1 MPLLAVQYRILGPV
15 EAIGPD
21 GRPLRC
27 SGRPLQL
34 LALLLVNGVRVTP
47 ADVAIDA
54 LWGEV
59 LPEHP
64 TNALQS
70 VVSRLRR
77 VLGEEAIP
85 WRAEG
90 YELRLADADAVDARR
105 FERVATEGRDAL
117 ARGDHADASRLLAD
131 ALGLWRGPALQDM
144 RYEPF
149 AAGEAERLEELRMTC
164 LGERIDADLA
174 LGRHA
179 ELVAELQALVGEHPL
194 RESLRAQLML
204 ALYRG
209 GRQADAL
216 AAYRDA
222 RQVLADE
229 LGLDPSPELQ
239 ALERDILRH
248 RVGPLAMPAQR
259 PGRREVVCVAVD
271 VRVSERGSPLDPEV
285 LQEVLER
292 CHDAME
298 AIGLRHGDPVREL
311 REHGMIAA
319 FGAPVAHE
327 DDALRAAHAAL
338 ALRKR
343 LSEIATALAADRGIV
358 LTARAGVTAGTV
370 LMADGPRPSRLPVGD
385 VIEAAVRLAREAPPG
400 EIVIDAR
407 TRALLGAAARTG
419 DSSEGRHVLRGL
431 RRPAAPAPD
440 PPLVGREREL
450 QRLDEAFER
459 AAQRRAPELVTVIGE
474 PGIGKSRLAR
484 ELAARLD
491 RRATVLAGRCLPYGL
506 GITYWPVREMV
517 LQAADGRPLET
528 LTAGLPDGSA
538 AAASVAAMLGLGEG
552 ASGEATLWAFRR
564 LFGAVAHEGPLV
576 LLFEDVHWAEPPLL
590 DLVDDLHAQLVDAP
604 VLLLCL
610 ARPELL
616 TARPA
621 WASNA
626 AGVTTV
632 RLGPLSPDESRRL
645 LAARSGLSDSQRTAV
660 ATRAGGN
667 PLFLEQLAV
676 HVAERHGPAP
686 SLPPALHALLAA
698 RLDLLNPQERSLL
711 DAAAVE
717 GEHFHLGGVL
727 SLVENLQV
735 GDASRS
741 LDALVKRELLLPAPA
756 EIAGEQAWRFRH
768 ALVRDAAYEATPK
781 AARAHG
787 HERVAGWLATIET
800 RVPEADARIG
810 THLEWAHRAAV
821 ELGRATPE
829 LEALAARAARHL
841 AEAGSRA
848 HLRGD
853 LPSEIAFLSRAA
865 ALLDRDDP
873 TRAELLPAVAAALF
887 EAGSLDRA
895 AAVAEEA
902 LAIGERL
909 GLTRVRWRA
918 AVEREHLHLF
928 RNPEAVLPDAS
939 LAVTRSAVTAL
950 SALGDDLGLARAY
963 YVECE
968 LVWLKG
974 SSEMGYRNARRVLHH
989 ARRARSGFEIEA
1001 AISYMAWALVVNA
1014 VSVSDGIRECVSLQ
1028 REVTGRYATLSVRGF
1043 KAVLDAMAGRF
1054 ELARSDLATA
1064 REGIAELGFQ
1074 QSSVWMAVFDA
1085 MAETLAG
1092 DATAAERVLED
1103 AERIAIDIGDRWF
1116 QSTIL
1121 VDRAHA
1127 ILAQNRP
1134 DAAAEAVARI
1144 DDVPAPRDM
1153 EWRIKRHAAHGKLAA
1168 IQGDTDRALREAR
1181 AATALAD
1188 STEMFTFR
1196 ADAHRDLAEVA
1207 ARCHRHE
1214 EARAAAATALALYEA
1229 KENVAAAAQLQ
1240 RPSASRD
1247 R

>member
-1 MPLLAVQYRILGPV
+1 MDFATVMPLSKLQYRILGPI
-15 EAIGPD
+15 EAIGPE

-34 LALLLVNGVRVTP
+34 LALLLVNSVRVTP

-54 LWGEV
+54 LWGEA

-105 FERVATEGRDAL
+105 FERVAAEGRDAL
-117 ARGDHADASRLLAD
+117 ARGDNADASRLLAD
-131 ALGLWRGPALQDM
+131 ALGLWRGPALQEM

-149 AAGEAERLEELRMTC
+149 AAGEAERLEELRLTC
-164 LGERIDADLA
+164 LGERIEADLA

-194 RESLRAQLML
+194 SESLRAQLML

-222 RQVLADE
+222 QRVLADE

-248 RVGPLAMPAQR
+248 RVGPLAAPAQR

-271 VRVSERGSPLDPEV
+271 VRASERGAPLDPEV
-285 LQEVLER
+285 LQGVLER

-298 AIGLRHGDPVREL
+298 AIGLRHGDPAREL
-311 REHGMIAA
+311 RGHGMIAA

-343 LSEIATALAADRGIV
+343 LSEIARALAADRGIE
-358 LTARAGVTAGTV
+358 LTARAGVTAGTA
-370 LMADGPRPSRLPVGD
+370 LMADRPGPSRLPVGD
-385 VIEAAVRLAREAPPG
+385 VVEEAVRLAREAAPG
-400 EIVIDAR
+400 EILIDAR
-407 TRALLGAAARTG
+407 TRALLGAAVRTG
-419 DSSEGRHVLRGL
+419 RSSEGRSVLQGL
-431 RRPAAPAPD
+431 RPAARAPD
-440 PPLVGREREL
+440 SPLVGREREL
-450 QRLDEAFER
+450 RLLDEAFER
-459 AAQRRAPELVTVIGE
+459 ATQRRAPQLVTVIGE

-484 ELAARLD
+484 ELAALLD
-491 RRATVLAGRCLPYGL
+491 PRATVLAGRCLPYGL

-528 LTAGLPDGSA
+528 LTAGLADGSA
-538 AAASVAAMLGLGEG
+538 AAASVTAMLGLGES
-552 ASGEATLWAFRR
+552 AAGESSPWAFRL

-616 TARPA
+616 AARPA
-621 WASNA
+621 WGSDT

-632 RLGPLSPDESRRL
+632 HLGPLSPDESRRL
-645 LAARSGLSDSQRTAV
+645 LAARSGLSESQRTAV
-660 ATRAGGN
+660 AARAGGS

-676 HVAERHGPAP
+676 HVAERPGPP

-698 RLDLLNPQERSLL
+698 RLDLLTPQERSLL

-727 SLVENLQV
+727 ALVEDLQV
-735 GDASRS
+735 VDGSRS
-741 LDALVKRELLLPAPA
+741 LDALVARELLLPARA

-768 ALVRDAAYEATPK
+768 ALVRDAAYESTPK
-781 AARAHG
+781 SARAHG
-787 HERVAGWLATIET
+787 HERVADWLASIET

-821 ELGRATPE
+821 ELGRPTPE

-865 ALLDRDDP
+865 ALLDHDDP
-873 TRAELLPAVAAALF
+873 ARAELLPAVAAALF

-895 AAVAEEA
+895 AAVADEA
-902 LAIGERL
+902 LAVGERL
-909 GLTRVRWRA
+909 GLARVRWRA
-918 AVEREHLHLF
+918 AVERERLHVF
-928 RNPEAVLPDAS
+928 RNPEAVEPDAS
-939 LAVTRSAVTAL
+939 LAVTRRAVTAL
-950 SALGDDLGLARAY
+950 GALGDDLGLARAY
-963 YVECE
+963 YVGCE

-974 SSEMGYRNARRVLHH
+974 SSEMGYRNAKRVLHH
-989 ARRARSGFEIEA
+989 ARRARAGFEIEA

-1014 VSVSDGIRECVSLQ
+1014 VSVSDGIRECVGLQ
-1028 REVTGRYATLSVRGF
+1028 REVTGRYAALSVRGF

-1092 DATAAERVLED
+1092 DAAAAERVLED

-1153 EWRIKRHAAHGKLAA
+1153 EWRVKRHAARGKLAA
-1168 IQGDTDRALREAR
+1168 IEGNPDRALREAR

-1207 ARCHRHE
+1207 TRCHRHE

-1240 RPSASRD
+1240 RP
-1247 R
+1247 

>member
-1 MPLLAVQYRILGPV
+1 MDRATVMPLSTLQYRILGPV
-15 EAIGPD
+15 EAIGPE
-21 GRPLRC
+21 GRQLRC

-34 LALLLVNGVRVTP
+34 LALLLVNGTRVTP

-54 LWGEV
+54 LWGEA

-77 VLGEEAIP
+77 VLGEEAVP

-105 FERVATEGRDAL
+105 FERVAGEGRDAL
-117 ARGDHADASRLLAD
+117 ARGENADASRLLAD
-131 ALGLWRGPALQDM
+131 ALGLWRGRALQDV

-149 AAGEAERLEELRMTC
+149 AAGEAERLEELRLTC
-164 LGERIDADLA
+164 LGERIEADLA

-179 ELVAELQALVGEHPL
+179 ELVAELQALVGQHPL
-194 RESLRAQLML
+194 SESLRAQLML

-216 AAYRDA
+216 AVYRDA
-222 RQVLADE
+222 GRVLADE

-248 RVGPLAMPAQR
+248 RVGPLATPAQR

-271 VRVSERGSPLDPEV
+271 VRAGERGEPLDPEV
-285 LQEVLER
+285 LQDVLER

-298 AIGLRHGDPVREL
+298 AIGLRHGDPAREL
-311 REHGMIAA
+311 RGHGMIAA

-343 LSEIATALAADRGIV
+343 LSEIATALAVDRGIE
-358 LTARAGVTAGTV
+358 LTARAGVTAGTA
-370 LMADGPRPSRLPVGD
+370 LTADHSRAGRLPVGD
-385 VIEAAVRLAREAPPG
+385 VVEEAVRLAREAAPG
-400 EIVIDAR
+400 EILIDAR
-407 TRALLGAAARTG
+407 TRALLGAAVRT
-419 DSSEGRHVLRGL
+419 DRSSEGRCVLQGL
-431 RRPAAPAPD
+431 RPTARAPD
-440 PPLVGREREL
+440 SPLVGREREL
-450 QRLDEAFER
+450 RQLDEAFAR
-459 AAQRRAPELVTVIGE
+459 ATQRRAPELVTVIGE

-484 ELAARLD
+484 ELAARLAH
-491 RRATVLAGRCLPYGL
+491 RATVLAGRCLPYGL

-517 LQAADGRPLET
+517 LQAADGLPLET

-538 AAASVAAMLGLGEG
+538 AAASVAAMLGLAEG
-552 ASGEATLWAFRR
+552 APGEASPWAFRQ
-564 LFGAVAHEGPLV
+564 LFGAVAREGPLV

-590 DLVDDLHAQLVDAP
+590 DLVDDLRAQLVDAP
-604 VLLLCL
+604 LLLLCL

-616 TARPA
+616 AACPA
-621 WASNA
+621 WASDT

-645 LAARSGLSDSQRTAV
+645 LAARSGLSESERTAV
-660 ATRAGGN
+660 AARAGGS

-676 HVAERHGPAP
+676 HVAERHGPP

-698 RLDLLNPQERSLL
+698 RLDLLTPHERSLL

-727 SLVENLQV
+727 ALVEDLQV

-741 LDALVKRELLLPAPA
+741 LDALVERELLLPAPA
-756 EIAGEQAWRFRH
+756 EIAGELAWRFRH
-768 ALVRDAAYEATPK
+768 ALVRDAAYESTPK
-781 AARAHG
+781 STRAHG
-787 HERVAGWLATIET
+787 HERVARWLASIET

-829 LEALAARAARHL
+829 LEALAARAAQHL
-841 AEAGSRA
+841 AAAGTRA
-848 HLRGD
+848 HVRGD
-853 LPSEIAFLSRAA
+853 LPSEIALLSRAA

-873 TRAELLPAVAAALF
+873 ARAELLPAVAAALF

-895 AAVAEEA
+895 AAVADEA
-902 LAIGERL
+902 LAVGERL
-909 GLTRVRWRA
+909 GLARVRWRA
-918 AVEREHLHLF
+918 AVERERLHVF
-928 RNPEAVLPDAS
+928 RNPEAVEPDAS
-939 LAVTRSAVTAL
+939 LAVTRRAVTAL
-950 SALGDDLGLARAY
+950 RELGDDLGLARAY
-963 YVECE
+963 YVGCE

-974 SSEMGYRNARRVLHH
+974 SSEMGYRNAKRVLHH
-989 ARRARSGFEIEA
+989 ARRARAGFEIEA

-1014 VSVSDGIRECVSLQ
+1014 VSVSDGIRECAGLQ
-1028 REVTGRYATLSVRGF
+1028 REVTGRYAALSVRGF

-1092 DATAAERVLED
+1092 DAAAAERVLED

-1153 EWRIKRHAAHGKLAA
+1153 EWRVKRHAARGKLAA
-1168 IQGDTDRALREAR
+1168 LQGNPDQALREAR

-1207 ARCHRHE
+1207 TRCHRPE

-1240 RPSASRD
+1240 RP
-1247 R
+1247 

>member
-1 MPLLAVQYRILGPV
+1 MDSATVMPLSKLQYRILGPI
-15 EAIGPD
+15 EAIGPE
-21 GRPLRC
+21 GRPLHC
-27 SGRPLQL
+27 SGRSLQL

-54 LWGEV
+54 LWGDA

-105 FERVATEGRDAL
+105 FERVAAEGRDAL
-117 ARGDHADASRLLAD
+117 ARGDNADASRLLAG

-149 AAGEAERLEELRMTC
+149 AAGEAERLEELRLTC
-164 LGERIDADLA
+164 LGERIEADLA

-194 RESLRAQLML
+194 SESLRAQLML

-216 AAYRDA
+216 AAFRDA
-222 RQVLADE
+222 RRVLADE

-248 RVGPLAMPAQR
+248 RVGPPAAPAQR
-259 PGRREVVCVAVD
+259 PGRREIVCVAVD
-271 VRVSERGSPLDPEV
+271 VRAGERGAPLDPEV
-285 LQEVLER
+285 LQDVLQR

-298 AIGLRHGDPVREL
+298 AIGRRHGDPAREL
-311 REHGMIAA
+311 RGHGMIAA

-343 LSEIATALAADRGIV
+343 LSEIATALAADRGIE
-358 LTARAGVTAGTV
+358 LTARTAVTAGTA
-370 LMADGPRPSRLPVGD
+370 LMADSPGPSRLPVGD
-385 VIEAAVRLAREAPPG
+385 VVEESVRLARDAAPG
-400 EIVIDAR
+400 EILIDAR
-407 TRALLGAAARTG
+407 TRALLGAAVRTG
-419 DSSEGRHVLRGL
+419 RSSEGRSVLQGL
-431 RRPAAPAPD
+431 RSAARAPD
-440 PPLVGREREL
+440 SPLVGREREL
-450 QRLDEAFER
+450 RLLDEAFER
-459 AAQRRAPELVTVIGE
+459 ATQRRAPQLVTVIGE

-491 RRATVLAGRCLPYGL
+491 PRATVLAGRCLPYGL

-528 LTAGLPDGSA
+528 LTAGLPDGPA
-538 AAASVAAMLGLGEG
+538 AAASVTAMLGLGES
-552 ASGEATLWAFRR
+552 AAGESSPWAFRL

-616 TARPA
+616 AARPA
-621 WASNA
+621 WASEE

-632 RLGPLSPDESRRL
+632 HLGPLSPGESRRL
-645 LAARSGLSDSQRTAV
+645 LAARSGLSESQRTAV
-660 ATRAGGN
+660 AARAGGS
-667 PLFLEQLAV
+667 PLFLEQLAM
-676 HVAERHGPAP
+676 HVAERAGPP

-698 RLDLLNPQERSLL
+698 RLDLLTLQERSLL
-711 DAAAVE
+711 DAAAIE

-727 SLVENLQV
+727 ALVEDLQV
-735 GDASRS
+735 VDGSRS
-741 LDALVKRELLLPAPA
+741 LDALVARELLLPAPA

-768 ALVRDAAYEATPK
+768 ALVRDAAYESTPK
-781 AARAHG
+781 SARAHG
-787 HERVAGWLATIET
+787 HERVADWLASIET

-873 TRAELLPAVAAALF
+873 ARAELLPAVASALF

-895 AAVAEEA
+895 AAVADEA
-902 LAIGERL
+902 LAVGERL
-909 GLTRVRWRA
+909 GLARVRWRA

-928 RNPEAVLPDAS
+928 RNPEAVEPDAS
-939 LAVTRSAVTAL
+939 LAVTSRAVTAL

-974 SSEMGYRNARRVLHH
+974 RSEMGYRNARRVLHH

-1014 VSVSDGIRECVSLQ
+1014 VSVSDGIRECAGLQ
-1028 REVTGRYATLSVRGF
+1028 REVTGRYAALSVRGF

-1054 ELARSDLATA
+1054 ELARSDLAAA

-1092 DATAAERVLED
+1092 DAAAAERVLED

-1127 ILAQNRP
+1127 ILAQDRP

-1144 DDVPAPRDM
+1144 DDLPAPRDM
-1153 EWRIKRHAAHGKLAA
+1153 EWCIKRHAARGKLAA
-1168 IQGDTDRALREAR
+1168 IEGNPDRALREAR

-1207 ARCHRHE
+1207 TRCHRRE

-1240 RPSASRD
+1240 RP
-1247 R
+1247 

>member
-1 MPLLAVQYRILGPV
+1 MDFATVMPLSKLQYRILGPI
-15 EAIGPD
+15 EAIGPE

-34 LALLLVNGVRVTP
+34 LALLLVNSVRVTP

-54 LWGEV
+54 LWGEA

-105 FERVATEGRDAL
+105 FERVAAEGRDAL
-117 ARGDHADASRLLAD
+117 ARGDNADASRLLAD
-131 ALGLWRGPALQDM
+131 ALGLWRGPALQEM

-149 AAGEAERLEELRMTC
+149 AAGEAERLEELRLTC
-164 LGERIDADLA
+164 LGERIEADLA

-194 RESLRAQLML
+194 SESLRAQLML

-222 RQVLADE
+222 QRVLADE

-248 RVGPLAMPAQR
+248 RVGPLAAPAQR

-271 VRVSERGSPLDPEV
+271 VRASERGAPLDPEV
-285 LQEVLER
+285 LQGVLER

-298 AIGLRHGDPVREL
+298 AIGLRHGDPAREL
-311 REHGMIAA
+311 RGHGMIAA

-343 LSEIATALAADRGIV
+343 LSEIARALAADRGIE
-358 LTARAGVTAGTV
+358 LTARAGVTAGTA
-370 LMADGPRPSRLPVGD
+370 LMADRPGPSRLPVGD
-385 VIEAAVRLAREAPPG
+385 VVEEAVRLAREAAPG
-400 EIVIDAR
+400 EILIDAR
-407 TRALLGAAARTG
+407 TRALLGAAVRTG
-419 DSSEGRHVLRGL
+419 RSSEGRSVLQGL
-431 RRPAAPAPD
+431 RPAARAPD
-440 PPLVGREREL
+440 SPLVGREREL
-450 QRLDEAFER
+450 RLLDEAFER
-459 AAQRRAPELVTVIGE
+459 ATQRRAPQLVTVIGE

-484 ELAARLD
+484 ELAALLD
-491 RRATVLAGRCLPYGL
+491 PRATVLAGRCLPYGL

-528 LTAGLPDGSA
+528 LTAGLADGPA
-538 AAASVAAMLGLGEG
+538 AAASVTAMLGLDESAAGE
-552 ASGEATLWAFRR
+552 SSPWAFRL

-616 TARPA
+616 AARPA
-621 WASNA
+621 WGSDT

-632 RLGPLSPDESRRL
+632 HLGPLSPDESRRL
-645 LAARSGLSDSQRTAV
+645 LAARSGLSESQRTAV
-660 ATRAGGN
+660 AARAGGS

-676 HVAERHGPAP
+676 HVAERPGPP
-686 SLPPALHALLAA
+686 SLPPALQALLAA
-698 RLDLLNPQERSLL
+698 RLDLLTPQERSLL

-727 SLVENLQV
+727 ALVEDLQV
-735 GDASRS
+735 VDGSRS
-741 LDALVKRELLLPAPA
+741 LDALVARELLLPARA

-768 ALVRDAAYEATPK
+768 ALVRDAAYESTPK
-781 AARAHG
+781 SARAHG
-787 HERVAGWLATIET
+787 HERVADWLASIET

-821 ELGRATPE
+821 ELGRPTPE

-865 ALLDRDDP
+865 ALLDHDDP
-873 TRAELLPAVAAALF
+873 ARAELLPAVAAALF

-895 AAVAEEA
+895 AAVADEA
-902 LAIGERL
+902 LAVGERL
-909 GLTRVRWRA
+909 GLARVRWRA
-918 AVEREHLHLF
+918 AVERERLHVF
-928 RNPEAVLPDAS
+928 RNPEAVEPDAS
-939 LAVTRSAVTAL
+939 LAVTRRAVTAL
-950 SALGDDLGLARAY
+950 GALGDDLGLARAY
-963 YVECE
+963 YVGCE

-974 SSEMGYRNARRVLHH
+974 SSEMGYRNAKRVLHH
-989 ARRARSGFEIEA
+989 ARRARAGFEIEA

-1014 VSVSDGIRECVSLQ
+1014 VSVSDGIRECVGLQ
-1028 REVTGRYATLSVRGF
+1028 REVTGRYAALSVRGF

-1092 DATAAERVLED
+1092 DAAAAERVLED

-1153 EWRIKRHAAHGKLAA
+1153 EWRVKRHAARGKLAA
-1168 IQGDTDRALREAR
+1168 IEGNPDRALREAR

-1207 ARCHRHE
+1207 TRCHRHE

-1240 RPSASRD
+1240 RP
-1247 R
+1247 

>member
-1 MPLLAVQYRILGPV
+1 MPLSAVQYRILGPV

-21 GRPLRC
+21 GPLRC

-54 LWGEV
+54 LWGDDA

-77 VLGEEAIP
+77 VLGEEAVP

-90 YELRLADADAVDARR
+90 YELRLAGADAVDARR
-105 FERVATEGRDAL
+105 FERVAAQGRDAL
-117 ARGDHADASRLLAD
+117 ARGDHADASRLLAG

-149 AAGEAERLEELRMTC
+149 AAAEAERLEELRLTC
-164 LGERIDADLA
+164 LGERIEADLA

-222 RQVLADE
+222 RRVLADE

-248 RVGPLAMPAQR
+248 RVGPLAAPAQR

-271 VRVSERGSPLDPEV
+271 VLASERGAPLDPEV
-285 LQEVLER
+285 LQAVLER

-298 AIGLRHGDPVREL
+298 AVALRHGDPAREL
-311 REHGMIAA
+311 RGHGMIAA

-338 ALRKR
+338 ALRER
-343 LSEIATALAADRGIV
+343 LAEIATALAADGGIE
-358 LTARAGVTAGTV
+358 LTARGGVTAGTT
-370 LMADGPRPSRLPVGD
+370 LMADRPGSSPLPMGEV
-385 VIEAAVRLAREAPPG
+385 VEAAVRLAREAAPG
-400 EIVIDAR
+400 EILIDAR

-419 DSSEGRHVLRGL
+419 RSSDGRSVLQAL
-431 RRPAAPAPD
+431 RPAARAPD
-440 PPLVGREREL
+440 SPLVGREREL
-450 QRLDEAFER
+450 RRLDEAFER
-459 AAQRRAPELVTVIGE
+459 ATQRRAPQLVTVIGE

-484 ELAARLD
+484 ELAARLEP
-491 RRATVLAGRCLPYGL
+491 RATVLAGRCLPYGL

-517 LQAADGRPLET
+517 LEAADGRPLET
-528 LTAGLPDGSA
+528 LTAGLPDGPA
-538 AAASVAAMLGLGEG
+538 AAASVNAMLGLGED
-552 ASGEATLWAFRR
+552 AAGESSPWAFRL
-564 LFGAVAHEGPLV
+564 LFGAVAREGPLV

-610 ARPELL
+610 ARPEVLA
-616 TARPA
+616 ARPA
-621 WASNA
+621 WT
-626 AGVTTV
+626 GTTV
-632 RLGPLSPDESRRL
+632 HLGPLSPEDSRRL
-645 LAARSGLSDSQRTAV
+645 LAARSTLSESQRAAV
-660 ATRAGGN
+660 AARAGGS

-676 HVAERHGPAP
+676 HVAERPGPP

-698 RLDLLNPQERSLL
+698 RLDLLTPEERSLL

-717 GEHFHLGGVL
+717 GEHFHLGSVL
-727 SLVENLQV
+727 ALVDDLPIA
-735 GDASRS
+735 DASRR
-741 LDALVKRELLLPAPA
+741 LDALVARELLLPAPA

-768 ALVRDAAYEATPK
+768 ALVRDAAYESTPK
-781 AARAHG
+781 SARAHG
-787 HERVAGWLATIET
+787 HERVADWLASSET

-821 ELGRATPE
+821 ELGRAGPE
-829 LEALAARAARHL
+829 LDALAARAARHL

-865 ALLDRDDP
+865 ALLDPDDP
-873 TRAELLPAVAAALF
+873 ARAELLPAMAAALF

-902 LAIGERL
+902 LAVGERL
-909 GLTRVRWRA
+909 GLARVRWRA
-918 AVEREHLHLF
+918 AVERERLHVF
-928 RNPEAVLPDAS
+928 RNPEAVEPDAS
-939 LAVTRSAVTAL
+939 LEVTRRAVTAL
-950 SALGDDLGLARAY
+950 GALDDDLGLARAY
-963 YVECE
+963 YVGCE

-974 SSEMGYRNARRVLHH
+974 SSEMGYRNAKRVLHH

-1014 VSVSDGIRECVSLQ
+1014 VSVSDGIRECAGLQ
-1028 REVTGRYATLSVRGF
+1028 REVTGRFAELSVRGF
-1043 KAVLDAMAGRF
+1043 RAVLDAMAGRF
-1054 ELARSDLATA
+1054 ELARGDLATA
-1064 REGIAELGFQ
+1064 RKGIAELGFQ

-1085 MAETLAG
+1085 MAEMLAG
-1092 DATAAERVLED
+1092 DAVAAERVLED
-1103 AERIAIDIGDRWF
+1103 AERVAIDIGDRWF

-1127 ILAQNRP
+1127 ILAQDRP

-1144 DDVPAPRDM
+1144 DHVPAPCDM
-1153 EWRIKRHAAHGKLAA
+1153 EWRVKRHAARGKLAA
-1168 IQGDTDRALREAR
+1168 IEGHPDRALREAR

-1207 ARCHRHE
+1207 TRCDRHE

-1229 KENVAAAAQLQ
+1229 KENVAAAAQL
-1240 RPSASRD
+1240 RRL
-1247 R
+1247 

>member
-1 MPLLAVQYRILGPV
+1 MDSATVMPLSKLQYRILGPI
-15 EAIGPD
+15 EAIGPE

-47 ADVAIDA
+47 ADVAIEA
-54 LWGEV
+54 LWGET

-64 TNALQS
+64 ANALQS

-90 YELRLADADAVDARR
+90 YELRLADADAVDAHR
-105 FERVATEGRDAL
+105 FERVAAEGRDAL
-117 ARGDHADASRLLAD
+117 ARGDSADASRLLAD

-149 AAGEAERLEELRMTC
+149 AAAEAERLEELRLTC
-164 LGERIDADLA
+164 LGERIEADLA

-194 RESLRAQLML
+194 SESLRAQLML

-216 AAYRDA
+216 AAYQDA
-222 RQVLADE
+222 RRVLADE

-248 RVGPLAMPAQR
+248 RVGPLAAPAQR

-271 VRVSERGSPLDPEV
+271 VLASERGAPLDPEV
-285 LQEVLER
+285 LQDVLER
-292 CHDAME
+292 CHEAME
-298 AIGLRHGDPVREL
+298 AIALRHGDPAREL
-311 REHGMIAA
+311 RGHGMIAA

-327 DDALRAAHAAL
+327 DDALRAAHVAL

-343 LSEIATALAADRGIV
+343 LSGIATALAADGGIE
-358 LTARAGVTAGTV
+358 LTARGAVTAGTA
-370 LMADGPRPSRLPVGD
+370 LMADRPGPSRLPVGD
-385 VIEAAVRLAREAPPG
+385 VVEEAVRLARDAAPG
-400 EIVIDAR
+400 EILIDAR
-407 TRALLGAAARTG
+407 TRALLGAAVRT
-419 DSSEGRHVLRGL
+419 DRSTDGRSVLQEL
-431 RRPAAPAPD
+431 RPAARAPD
-440 PPLVGREREL
+440 SPLVGREREL
-450 QRLDEAFER
+450 RRLDEAFER
-459 AAQRRAPELVTVIGE
+459 ATQRRAPQLVTVIGE

-491 RRATVLAGRCLPYGL
+491 PRATVLAGRCLPYGL

-517 LQAADGRPLET
+517 LQAAGGRPLET
-528 LTAGLPDGSA
+528 LTAGLPDGPA
-538 AAASVAAMLGLGEG
+538 AAASVNAMLGLDESAAGE
-552 ASGEATLWAFRR
+552 SSPWAFRL
-564 LFGAVAHEGPLV
+564 LFAAVAQDGPLV

-616 TARPA
+616 AARPA
-621 WASNA
+621 WAGTA
-626 AGVTTV
+626 VH
-632 RLGPLSPDESRRL
+632 LGPLSPDESRRL
-645 LAARSGLSDSQRTAV
+645 LAARSSLSEAQRTAV
-660 ATRAGGN
+660 AARAGGS

-676 HVAERHGPAP
+676 HVTERPGPP

-698 RLDLLNPQERSLL
+698 RLDLLTPQERSLL

-727 SLVENLQV
+727 ALVDDLEV
-735 GDASRS
+735 VDASRS
-741 LDALVKRELLLPAPA
+741 LDALVARELLLPAPA

-768 ALVRDAAYEATPK
+768 ALVRDAAYESTPK
-781 AARAHG
+781 SARARG
-787 HERVAGWLATIET
+787 HERVADWLASLGP

-810 THLEWAHRAAV
+810 THLEWAHRVAV
-821 ELGRATPE
+821 ELGRAGPE
-829 LEALAARAARHL
+829 LEALATRAARHL

-865 ALLDRDDP
+865 ALLDLDDP
-873 TRAELLPAVAAALF
+873 ARAELLPAVAAALF

-895 AAVAEEA
+895 AAVADEA
-902 LAIGERL
+902 LAVGERL
-909 GLTRVRWRA
+909 GLARVRWRA
-918 AVEREHLHLF
+918 AVERERLHVF
-928 RNPEAVLPDAS
+928 RNPEAVEPDAS
-939 LAVTRSAVTAL
+939 LAVVGRAVTAL
-950 SALGDDLGLARAY
+950 GALDDDLGLARAY
-963 YVECE
+963 YVGCE

-1014 VSVSDGIRECVSLQ
+1014 VSVSDGIRECAGLQ
-1028 REVTGRYATLSVRGF
+1028 REVTGRFADLSVRGF

-1054 ELARSDLATA
+1054 ELARSDLAAA
-1064 REGIAELGFQ
+1064 RKGIAELGFQ

-1092 DATAAERVLED
+1092 DAAAAERVLED

-1127 ILAQNRP
+1127 ILAQDRP

-1144 DDVPAPRDM
+1144 DDVPAPCDM
-1153 EWRIKRHAAHGKLAA
+1153 EWRVKRHAARGKLAA
-1168 IQGDTDRALREAR
+1168 IEGDPERALREAR

-1207 ARCHRHE
+1207 TRCHRRE

-1229 KENVAAAAQLQ
+1229 KENVAAAALLQ
-1240 RPSASRD
+1240 RL
-1247 R
+1247 